1 MHTPEGLSW
10 NDVVHWVGMTPFQDG
25 DPAASTTTGGTGGG
39 DTTPASTAGTG
50 GGMAPPDIDPTSKAS
65 QEARECYQRD
75 KRHFAEMLAKADGPL
90 RTTAT
95 GDEGPSPEGVRGHPR
110 NTEFPLGEVVHA
122 MAESSS
128 GDSLESDKQPS
139 GGREPDCARTV
150 SAGRPSQPTQRG
162 THAVAHARQER
173 SKAREAAKGATAA
186 TALAFSFYILS
197 WQQSSSNW
205 NIRLITEEA
214 GINLRDEA
222 VGGKGPLREMS
233 AHLQDAEI
241 RQLGLTHANAQ
252 PNRSHHW
259 GGVQVCPLVV
269 GAAGSRLA
277 PLLGVPGSSE
287 LPRVLHGHLRQGPPS
302 KASEQTTEPGGGA
315 TSSTDPA
322 HQQQE
327 WEPPLQA
334 QQEQEE
340 PRRSTLRGHPGAESC
355 PSQKPGHLSPQAPV
369 PKARG

>member
-1 MHTPEGLSW
+1 
-10 NDVVHWVGMTPFQDG
+10 
-25 DPAASTTTGGTGGG
+25 
-39 DTTPASTAGTG
+39 
-50 GGMAPPDIDPTSKAS
+50 MAPPDIDPTSKAS

-222 VGGKGPLREMS
+222 VRGKGPLREMS

-259 GGVQVCPLVV
+259 GEGPDADAREGPVATRYSLELQAMARGEIPPL
-269 GAAGSRLA
+269 
-277 PLLGVPGSSE
+277 PPPGDT
-287 LPRVLHGHLRQGPPS
+287 PVLPS

-327 WEPPLQA
+327 WEPALQA